1 MLVNSHSLCKKKARN
16 DVMKLSHLI
25 RRRRKRLI
33 AGGKDYEQTGSSSGF
48 ESGLTNSGVADKIK
62 KEKVIYGVDQ
72 EGYIKKIATGDV
84 KKKGGLKKTPVDW
97 GYLNIGY
104 YLVTPIVAGVFL
116 GLGLD
121 YWLNTK
127 PFFVVFFLFLGTVG
141 SFYNI
146 FKLLTPPKAGL
157 KAK

>member
-1 MLVNSHSLCKKKARN
+1 ME
-16 DVMKLSHLI
+16 LSYLI
-25 RRRRKRLI
+25 RRRRKRLV
-33 AGGKDYEQTGSSSGF
+33 AEDKDSERTGPSSGF
-48 ESGLTNSGVADKIK
+48 ESELTPPKAGLTNSGVADKIK
-62 KEKVIYGVDQ
+62 KERVIYGVDQ
-72 EGYIKKIATGDV
+72 EGYIKMIATRYNTAPGKIKRKIGQKERPLDFS
-84 KKKGGLKKTPVDW
+84 
-97 GYLNIGY
+97 YLNIGY

-121 YWLNTK
+121 YWLKTK

-157 KAK
+157 KEK